1 MSTFEERT
9 QNYIAQTLEQKTRL
23 INVAAGREKA
33 DIVLKNATYVNVFS
47 HELCSGDIALC
58 GGIIAGI
65 GSYAGNT
72 EVDAAGKFVCPGLI
86 DAHIHLESSMVSPE
100 EFARAVVRHGTT
112 TVVCDPHEI
121 ANVMGVDGI
130 QYMMEATKALPL
142 DVRFMLPSCV
152 PATDMDESGAKLD
165 YKAIDPLYEDP
176 RVLGLAEMMNYVG
189 VVNASPDTLSRILAS
204 QSHNKI
210 TDGHAPDLSGE
221 GLNAYVAAGVYSD
234 HECYDLAGALEKLRL
249 GQFIM
254 IREGTAAKNLKALL
268 PLLAP
273 QYASRCMFAT
283 DDKHPL
289 DLLNGGH
296 IDYIIKEAV
305 RLGADPLTAIQA
317 ASHNAARYFLL
328 NDRGAVAPGYRADLV
343 VFDDFRA
350 FNVLRVYKDGTLAFD
365 GETVRVAPEQ
375 IPEALKNA
383 ARNTFRVRPV
393 SEKDLAAGTLP
404 LIGVTAGE
412 IVTPNLGT
420 ADAADPKNDVL
431 KVALVERHNGT
442 GHIGLGYIQ
451 GFGLT
456 RGAIASSISHDSH
469 NIIAIGASDAE
480 IAAAVNR
487 VIGLRGGVCV
497 MDGEKIVGEVPLP
510 VAGLMSDDTLETVN
524 DKLEAAKAA
533 AVSLGAKKG
542 IDPFMTLSFLALP
555 VIPHLKLTT
564 HGVFDVDKWQYA

>member
-1 MSTFEERT
+1 MNTSNERT
-9 QNYIAQTLEQKTRL
+9 QNFVSQTLDRKLRL

-33 DIVLKNATYVNVFS
+33 DFVLKNATYVNVFS
-47 HELCSGDIALC
+47 HELLTGDIAVC
-58 GGIIAGI
+58 DGIIAGI

-72 EVDAAGKFVCPGLI
+72 EVDVSGKFVCPGLI
-86 DAHIHLESSMVSPE
+86 DAHIHLESSMVTPE

-130 QYMMEATKALPL
+130 KYMLEATKALPL

-165 YKAIDPLYEDP
+165 YKAIDSLYENP

-189 VVNASPDTLSRILAS
+189 VVNASPDCVSQILAS
-204 QSHNKI
+204 QSHHKI
-210 TDGHAPDLSGE
+210 TDGHAPGLSGE

-234 HECYDLAGALEKLRL
+234 HECYDLAGALEKLKL

-273 QYASRCMFAT
+273 RYASRCMFAT

-296 IDYIIKEAV
+296 IDYIIKEAI
-305 RLGADPLTAIQA
+305 RLGADPLTAVQV

-328 NDRGAVAPGYRADLV
+328 NDRGAIAPGYLADMV

-350 FNVLRVYKDGTLAFD
+350 FNVLRVYKNGVLAFD
-365 GETVRVAPEQ
+365 GETVRVAPAR
-375 IPEALKNA
+375 IPETLKNA
-383 ARNTFRVRPV
+383 AMNTFRARPV
-393 SEKDLAAGTLP
+393 SAKDFAAGALP

-412 IVTPNLGT
+412 IVTPNLG
-420 ADAADPKNDVL
+420 ASDAASPEKDIL
-431 KVALVERHNGT
+431 KVALVERHNAT

-469 NIIAIGASDAE
+469 NIIAIGATDAD

-487 VIGLRGGVCV
+487 VIELRGGVCV
-497 MDGEKIVGEVPLP
+497 TDDGKILGEVPLP

-524 DKLEAAKAA
+524 DRLEAAKAA